1 MKKIF
6 KLSLVI
12 ALAFSSVFSY
22 GQILN
27 PRRIGK
33 KVADRAA
40 QRAEQRAEQKAN
52 ESIDKGVDKVF
63 DSIFNSGN
71 KTTESKPQT
80 ETKANT
86 PTPTNS
92 SSAEMSQEQAMG
104 MLSGMLGGM
113 GSTPPPSDSY
123 SFSSSYVMDIKTKN
137 SEGDFNMK
145 NKYYFTQSGNYMG
158 SKMISGSSPG
168 MTGDTHGL
176 QAIIID
182 FDKDCM
188 YTFMEAEGKKNMIG
202 MSMKAAGNMA
212 AKMAEEQNEATTF
225 TKTGETKTISGYT
238 CDAYLLTQGKD
249 KNTIW
254 ISRSRV
260 PVVSAYY
267 KSFQKMA
274 SSGSTSLFN
283 IDNTANAEMM
293 KFATEGRAMLGMNS
307 LSEDG
312 EQIAMEVTDI
322 KESDNYT
329 IQTAGYENM
338 MDFNKIMQDAQRQQ
352 ESSED

>member
-6 KLSLVI
+6 IFSLVI
-12 ALAFSSVFSY
+12 ALAFSSAFSY
-22 GQILN
+22 AQILN
-27 PRRIGK
+27 PRRLGK
-33 KVADRAA
+33 KIADRAA
-40 QRAEQRAEQKAN
+40 QRAEQKAEDKLN
-52 ESIDKGVDKVF
+52 EGVDKSVDKAF
-63 DSIFNSGN
+63 DSIFNSSK
-71 KTTESKPQT
+71 KTTESTPNT
-80 ETKANT
+80 ETKQNT
-86 PTPTNS
+86 PSTNS
-92 SSAEMSQEQAMG
+92 SSDEMSQEQAMG
-104 MLSGMLGGM
+104 MLSGLLGGM
-113 GSTPPPSDSY
+113 GSTPPPLDSY
-123 SFSSSYVMDIKTKN
+123 SFSSSYVMNIKTKN
-137 SEGDFNMK
+137 SDGDFDMQ

-158 SKMISGSSPG
+158 SKMIGGSSPG
-168 MTGDTHGL
+168 MTGDMNGL

-182 FDKDCM
+182 FDKECV

-202 MSMKAAGNMA
+202 MSMKAAGQ
-212 AKMAEEQNEATTF
+212 MAEKIAAEENKNTTF

-238 CDAYLLTQGKD
+238 CDAYLITQGKD

-274 SSGSTSLFN
+274 STGSTSLFK

-293 KFATEGRAMLGMNS
+293 KFALEGRAMLGMNS
-307 LSEDG
+307 MSSDG
-312 EQIAMEVTDI
+312 EQVSMEVTDI

-338 MDFNKIMQDAQRQQ
+338 MDFNKIMQDAQNQQ
-352 ESSED
+352 NSSED

>member
-1 MKKIF
+1 MKNLFRFSLI
-6 KLSLVI
+6 LSL
-12 ALAFSSVFSY
+12 AFCSVFSY
-22 GQILN
+22 AQILN

-63 DSIFNSGN
+63 DSIFNPS
-71 KTTESKPQT
+71 KKSTEPAAKT
-80 ETKANT
+80 ETKVNT
-86 PTPTNS
+86 PSTS
-92 SSAEMSQEQAMG
+92 SSSDEMSQEQAMG
-104 MLSGMLGGM
+104 MLSGLLGGM
-113 GSTPPPSDSY
+113 SSTAPPLESY

-137 SEGDFNMK
+137 SDGDFNMK

-158 SKMISGSSPG
+158 TKMISGFSPG

-176 QAIIID
+176 QVVIID
-182 FDKDCM
+182 FDKEYM
-188 YTFMEAEGKKNMIG
+188 YTFMEREGKKNMIG
-202 MSMKAAGNMA
+202 MSMKAAGEMA
-212 AKMAEEQNEATTF
+212 TKMANEQNENTTLA
-225 TKTGETKTISGYT
+225 KTGETKTISGYT

-249 KNTIW
+249 KSTLW

-274 SSGSTSLFN
+274 SAGSTSLFK
-283 IDNTANAEMM
+283 IDNTANAEMI
-293 KFATEGRAMLGMNS
+293 KFALEGRAMLGMNS
-307 LSEDG
+307 QSKDG
-312 EQIAMEVTDI
+312 EQITMEVTEI
-322 KESDNYT
+322 KENDSYT

-338 MDFNKIMQDAQRQQ
+338 MDFNKIMQDAQNEQNASD
-352 ESSED
+352 E